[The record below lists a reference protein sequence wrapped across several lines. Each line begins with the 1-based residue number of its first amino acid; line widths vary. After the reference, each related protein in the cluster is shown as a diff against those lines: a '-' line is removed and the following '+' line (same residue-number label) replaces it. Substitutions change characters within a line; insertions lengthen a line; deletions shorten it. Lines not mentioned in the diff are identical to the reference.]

1 MQFVILIA
9 VSIML
14 VWAVGNPFVGLIG
27 LLTVNIL
34 RPGEL
39 YPVFAS
45 LHMERVLAIVVLVSL
60 LVHERRIA
68 TPKITKTVLIFWGT
82 MFLAIP
88 FAIWRSNAFDTTLTF
103 GQTITYHLMIVTLLK
118 TEQRFKI
125 FLITFMVLIGW
136 LAGSSLIS
144 YLQGN
149 VIVAMGIERASGLTS
164 AGGDPNTLGL
174 TLVSGLPLIV
184 LVLNKQM
191 PKWARFMAIGV
202 TGLAV
207 ATVISTGSRMSF
219 FTLILAIGLFAATS
233 KHRFVLVPAALI
245 ILAVGWMFIPQQ
257 YKDRYETVNSLQ
269 KDESY
274 QNRLLAWQAG
284 WGMFKSNP
292 LTGIGP
298 GNFAVAAGSEF
309 WPGEGRKHWLN
320 AHSLPLKVIGE
331 LGIFG
336 TLAFFFM
343 LVTLFRLNGQ
353 LKRMAKD
360 EPDLPGYLAG
370 FPVACNFSLIILL
383 IAGYTSHNLYRSTW
397 YMLAS
402 LSGALYLMMQAKREP
417 SAEVQSQELQTT
429 NTPAMDATV

>member
-45 LHMERVLAIVVLVSL
+45 LHMERVLAIVVLASL
-60 LVHERRIA
+60 LFHEKRIA
-68 TPKITKTVLIFWGT
+68 VPKITKTVLAFWGT
-82 MFLAIP
+82 MILAIP
-88 FAIWRSNAFDTTLTF
+88 FAIWQTNSLEFCLTF
-103 GQTITYHLMIVTLLK
+103 GQVITYHLMIVTLVK
-118 TEQRFKI
+118 TEKRFQT
-125 FLITFMVLIGW
+125 FLIIFMVLIGW
-136 LAGSSLIS
+136 LAVSSLIS

-174 TLVSGLPLIV
+174 TLVSALPLIV
-184 LVLNKQM
+184 LVLNKEM
-191 PKWARFMAIGV
+191 PKWARILALGVCGMAV
-202 TGLAV
+202 V
-207 ATVISTGSRMSF
+207 TVISTGSRMSF
-219 FTLILAIGLFAATS
+219 FSLILAIGLFAATR
-233 KHRFVLVPAALI
+233 KHRFIYVPVALI
-245 ILAVGWMFIPQQ
+245 LLGLGWILIPQQ
-257 YKDRYETVNSLQ
+257 YKDRYETVNSLE

-274 QNRLLAWQAG
+274 QNRLRAWQAG

-298 GNFAVAAGSEF
+298 GNFAVAAGTEF

-320 AHSLPLKVIGE
+320 AHSLPLKAIGE
-331 LGIFG
+331 LGLFG
-336 TLAFFFM
+336 TLAFIYM
-343 LVTLFRLNGQ
+343 LFTLFRLNREM
-353 LKRMAKD
+353 KRVARE

-370 FPVACNFSLIILL
+370 FPVACDFALIILL
-383 IAGYTSHNLYRSTW
+383 IGGYTSHNLYRSTW
-397 YMLAS
+397 FMLAS
-402 LSGALYLMMQAKREP
+402 LSGALHIMLQARR
-417 SAEVQSQELQTT
+417 SAALPVPVKVIGGMSVTT
-429 NTPAMDATV
+429 ADAAI